1 MTREDDSIDP
11 SPARQPTPPLPRILE
26 SSKNSDTLTYKNYSS
41 HQTFTVIKTSLKTT
55 LFQVISSM
63 QENTQIQ
70 IVYNYTIV
78 RFKYKKPRKVCFPY

>member
-1 MTREDDSIDP
+1 MTDFR
-11 SPARQPTPPLPRILE
+11 ALQGKMPLSLLE
-26 SSKNSDTLTYKNYSS
+26 SSKNSDMLTYKNYSS
-41 HQTFTVIKTSLKTT
+41 HPTVTVIKTSLKTT

-78 RFKYKKPRKVCFPY
+78 RFKYKKKQKSMFSLLQ